1 MDFVGLIPAAGRA
14 TRLAPFR
21 YPKELLPIGYELTP
35 QGGARPR
42 AVAEYGVEAIK
53 AAGIDHLFFVVAP
66 WKLDVVTYF
75 GDGGQFGVSVGYLY
89 QEEARGLPHA
99 VDIAY
104 PWIGGRHVALVLPDT
119 IVTPADALARL
130 RTRYLDTGA
139 DLALAV
145 FPTEQ
150 SWRLGPVVL
159 SGGKVERVLDKPRGP
174 APANTWGAAI
184 WGERFA
190 GLLHEGLAP
199 VDPAQAGT
207 AQAGTAQAGT
217 AQAGTAQ
224 AGTAQAGT
232 EPVLGMFFDLAVR
245 RGLKAVAVEFPGGSF
260 EDAGTSEGIVRTG
273 LVAPGMAG
281 WPGSERKLNAS

>member
-53 AAGIDHLFFVVAP
+53 AAGIDHMFFVVAP

-75 GDGGQFGVSVGYLY
+75 GDGAQFGVSVGYLY

-104 PWIGGRHVALVLPDT
+104 PWIDGRHVALVLPDT

-150 SWRLGPVVL
+150 AWRLGPVVL

-190 GLLHEGLAP
+190 GLLHESL
-199 VDPAQAGT
+199 AQASTAQAST
-207 AQAGTAQAGT
+207 AQAGTAQASTG
-217 AQAGTAQ
+217 AG
-224 AGTAQAGT
+224 

-273 LVAPGMAG
+273 LVAPGIAG
-281 WPGSERKLNAS
+281 WPAADRRLNAS

>member
-53 AAGIDHLFFVVAP
+53 AAGIDHMFFVVAP

-130 RTRYLDTGA
+130 RARYLDTGA

-150 SWRLGPVVL
+150 AWRLGPVVM
-159 SGGKVERVLDKPRGP
+159 SGGKVERVLDKPKGP

-190 GLLHEGLAP
+190 ALLHEGLAQASP
-199 VDPAQAGT
+199 DPAST
-207 AQAGTAQAGT
+207 AQASTAQAST
-217 AQAGTAQ
+217 AQASTAQ
-224 AGTAQAGT
+224 ASTGAG

-245 RGLKAVAVEFPGGSF
+245 RGLTAVAVEFPGGSF

-273 LVAPGMAG
+273 LVAPGIAG
-281 WPGSERKLNAS
+281 WPGSDRRLNAS

>member
-53 AAGIDHLFFVVAP
+53 AAGIDRLFFVVAP

-75 GDGGQFGVSVGYLY
+75 GDGAQFGVSVGYLY

-99 VDIAY
+99 IDIAY
-104 PWIGGRHVALVLPDT
+104 PWIDGRHVALVLPDT
-119 IVTPADALARL
+119 IITPADALARL

-150 SWRLGPVVL
+150 AWRLGPVVM
-159 SGGKVERVLDKPRGP
+159 SGGKVERVLDKPKGP

-190 GLLHEGLAP
+190 ALLHQGL
-199 VDPAQAGT
+199 AQAGPPET
-207 AQAGTAQAGT
+207 G
-217 AQAGTAQ
+217 
-224 AGTAQAGT
+224 

-273 LVAPGMAG
+273 LVRPGAAG
-281 WPGSERKLNAS
+281 WPGADRRLNAS

>member
-1 MDFVGLIPAAGRA
+1 
-14 TRLAPFR
+14 
-21 YPKELLPIGYELTP
+21 
-35 QGGARPR
+35 
-42 AVAEYGVEAIK
+42 VEASK
-53 AAGIDHLFFVVAP
+53 AAGIDHMFFVVAP

-130 RTRYLDTGA
+130 RARYLDTGA

-150 SWRLGPVVL
+150 AWRLGPVVM
-159 SGGKVERVLDKPRGP
+159 SGGKVERVLDKPKGP

-190 GLLHEGLAP
+190 ALLHEGLAQASP
-199 VDPAQAGT
+199 DPAST
-207 AQAGTAQAGT
+207 AQASTAQAST
-217 AQAGTAQ
+217 AQASTAQ
-224 AGTAQAGT
+224 ASTAQASTGAG

-245 RGLKAVAVEFPGGSF
+245 RGLTAVAVEFPGGSF

-273 LVAPGMAG
+273 LVAPGIAG
-281 WPGSERKLNAS
+281 WPGSDRRLNAS

>member
-53 AAGIDHLFFVVAP
+53 AAGIDHMFFVVAP

-119 IVTPADALARL
+119 IITPADALARL

-150 SWRLGPVVL
+150 AWRLGPVVM

-190 GLLHEGLAP
+190 DLLHEGVAPASPALAS
-199 VDPAQAGT
+199 PAAG
-207 AQAGTAQAGT
+207 
-217 AQAGTAQ
+217 
-224 AGTAQAGT
+224 

-273 LVAPGMAG
+273 LVRPGAAG
-281 WPGSERKLNAS
+281 WPGTDRKRNAS

>member
-150 SWRLGPVVL
+150 AWRLGPVVM

-190 GLLHEGLAP
+190 ALLHEGLGDA
-199 VDPAQAGT
+199 DPAAG
-207 AQAGTAQAGT
+207 
-217 AQAGTAQ
+217 
-224 AGTAQAGT
+224 

-273 LVAPGMAG
+273 LVAPGIAGWPADRPGSPSSPGSG
-281 WPGSERKLNAS
+281 WPGSGWPGSDCKLNVS

>member
-104 PWIGGRHVALVLPDT
+104 PWTGGRHVALVLPDT

-150 SWRLGPVVL
+150 AWRLGPVVM

-190 GLLHEGLAP
+190 TLLHEGLAQAS
-199 VDPAQAGT
+199 PAQASPAQAST
-207 AQAGTAQAGT
+207 AQASPAAG
-217 AQAGTAQ
+217 
-224 AGTAQAGT
+224 

-245 RGLKAVAVEFPGGSF
+245 RGLTAVAVEFPGGSF

-273 LVAPGMAG
+273 LVRPGAPG
-281 WPGSERKLNAS
+281 WPGSDRRLNAS

>member
-130 RTRYLDTGA
+130 RARYLDTGA

-150 SWRLGPVVL
+150 AWRLGPVVM
-159 SGGKVERVLDKPRGP
+159 SGGKVERVLDKPTGP

-190 GLLHEGLAP
+190 ALLHEGLAQA
-199 VDPAQAGT
+199 DPAQAS
-207 AQAGTAQAGT
+207 
-217 AQAGTAQ
+217 
-224 AGTAQAGT
+224 TAQAGT
-232 EPVLGMFFDLAVR
+232 EPVLGLFFDLAVR
-245 RGLKAVAVEFPGGSF
+245 RGLTAVAVEFPGGSF

-273 LVAPGMAG
+273 LVAPGIAG
-281 WPGSERKLNAS
+281 WPGADRRLNAS

>member
-53 AAGIDHLFFVVAP
+53 AAGIDHMFFVVAP

-75 GDGGQFGVSVGYLY
+75 GDGAQFGVSVGYLY

-150 SWRLGPVVL
+150 AWRLGPVVM
-159 SGGKVERVLDKPRGP
+159 SGGKVERVLDKPHGP

-190 GLLHEGLAP
+190 ALLHEGLGDA
-199 VDPAQAGT
+199 DPAAG
-207 AQAGTAQAGT
+207 
-217 AQAGTAQ
+217 
-224 AGTAQAGT
+224 

-273 LVAPGMAG
+273 LVAPGIAGWPADRPGSPGSG
-281 WPGSERKLNAS
+281 WPGSDRKLNVS

>member
-75 GDGGQFGVSVGYLY
+75 GDGRQFGVSVGYLY

-119 IVTPADALARL
+119 IVTQADALARL
-130 RTRYLDTGA
+130 RTRYTDTGA

-150 SWRLGPVVL
+150 AWRLGPVVM

-190 GLLHEGLAP
+190 ALLHEGLAESSP
-199 VDPAQAGT
+199 EAG
-207 AQAGTAQAGT
+207 
-217 AQAGTAQ
+217 
-224 AGTAQAGT
+224 

-245 RGLKAVAVEFPGGSF
+245 RGLTAVAVEFPGGSF

-273 LVAPGMAG
+273 LVAPGIAG
-281 WPGSERKLNAS
+281 WPGADRRLNAS